1 LTGEGCRP
9 ELADS
14 RLILIHQQETHLFG
28 LLHMPLFRLLTCCLM
43 ILVLLP
49 GTLAHASTAEPTDSL
64 ALTRA
69 AIRELVRSEMDAS
82 DTVGLS
88 LALVDDQKVLWAEGF
103 GYANREQRVPAKPET
118 LYAVGDLSQLLTAM
132 AVLQFAEQG
141 TIRLD
146 QPVRE
151 VLPEFSIR
159 SRYPSAGSI
168 TVRQLLTH
176 HAGLPAMHFR
186 GMWTPKPESLAA
198 FLVRLREEFAVS
210 PPGEVFSPSFPGYN
224 VLGRMVEVLCR
235 QEFAAC
241 LKDRLLAPLGM
252 THSGFGPPPV
262 LTQHY
267 WQDKPAPSLS
277 VRDMPAAGLSSSV
290 TDLARLVSMLF
301 GQGKREG
308 QVILRAHS
316 LREMLRVQNDKVEF
330 DLDNHVGIAWY
341 LTGVHF
347 PQARRVAW
355 LNNRSP
361 FSRGRILVLPDLK
374 LGVIVL
380 TNSSGSTTV
389 VDKVSERLMEL
400 VLEQRRLPMVEPP
413 ERTQLRA
420 GPAPARRTEIEGH
433 YTSLI
438 GRISVRAVN
447 HRYRAQTLGKTI
459 ELFPQPNGLLAPEY
473 HFLGI
478 VPIPISTLKEVR
490 LTTTRVRGHD
500 LIVAYYR
507 QAAYRFGERISSVR
521 LSPAWLKR
529 LGEYRALNRDPLLDL
544 VKLGNVRL
552 AYHDGLLTLRYQVPG
567 WLGMLADVPLRPVSD
582 TELVVEGTGWLMG
595 DTVRMVQHN
604 GHEVLRYSG
613 YEFRRIG
620 QP

>member
-1 LTGEGCRP
+1 M
-9 ELADS
+9 
-14 RLILIHQQETHLFG
+14 H
-28 LLHMPLFRLLTCCLM
+28 LFRLPARCLL
-43 ILVLLP
+43 ILLLLP
-49 GTLAHASTAEPTDSL
+49 GTMARAGTAEPTDSL

-103 GYANREQRVPAKPET
+103 GYANREQRVAAKPET

-146 QPVRE
+146 QPVRQ

-186 GMWTPKPESLAA
+186 NMWTPRPESLAA
-198 FLVRLREEFAVS
+198 FLARLREEYVTS
-210 PPGEVFSPSFPGYN
+210 PPGRVFSPSFPGYD
-224 VLGRMVEVLCR
+224 VLGRMIEVLCR
-235 QEFAAC
+235 QEFTAC
-241 LKDRLLAPLGM
+241 MKHRLLEPLGM
-252 THSGFGPPPV
+252 THSSFSPSPV
-262 LTQHY
+262 LAMHY
-267 WQDKPAPSLS
+267 WQEKPIPSQT
-277 VRDMPAAGLSSSV
+277 VRDVPAAGLSSSV
-290 TDLARLVSMLF
+290 MDLARLVRMLF
-301 GQGKREG
+301 GQGKLEG
-308 QVILRAHS
+308 QTVLGAHH
-316 LREMLRVQNDKVEF
+316 LREMMRVQNDKVAL

-341 LTGVHF
+341 LTGVNF

-361 FSRGRILVLPDLK
+361 FSRGRILLLPDLK

-380 TNSSGSTTV
+380 TNSSGSTSV

-400 VLEQRRLPMVEPP
+400 VLEQRRLPILEPTG
-413 ERTQLRA
+413 RTQTVAER
-420 GPAPARRTEIEGH
+420 APARRAEIEGH
-433 YTSLI
+433 YASLI

-447 HRYRAQTLGKTI
+447 HRYRASTLGKTI
-459 ELFPQPNGLLAPEY
+459 ELFPQPDGLLAPEY
-473 HFLGI
+473 HFLGL

-490 LTTTRVRGHD
+490 LTTAQVSGHR
-500 LIVAYYR
+500 LVVAYYR
-507 QAAYRFGERISSVR
+507 QAAYRFGERISPIR
-521 LSPAWLKR
+521 ISPAWLKR
-529 LGEYRALNRDPLLDL
+529 LGEYRAVNRDPLLDL

-552 AYHDGLLTLRYQVPG
+552 AYNDGLLTLRYKVPG
-567 WLGMLADVPLRPVSD
+567 WLGMLADIPVRPVSD

-595 DTVRMVQHN
+595 DTVRIVQRN

-613 YEFRRIG
+613 YEFQRVG